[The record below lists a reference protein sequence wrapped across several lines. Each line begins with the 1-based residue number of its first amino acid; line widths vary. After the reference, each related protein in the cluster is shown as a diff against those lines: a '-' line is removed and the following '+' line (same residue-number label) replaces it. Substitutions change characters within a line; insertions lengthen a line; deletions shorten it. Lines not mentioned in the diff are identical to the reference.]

1 MTRIVTVNVNT
12 QVAAAPSN
20 FQRKGAIISCGGTNL
35 APGTSSLLTQAADLT
50 PLLAAAVVITTLVWA
65 SSVVTVT
72 TATPH
77 NYTSGDVVT
86 ISGAVPT
93 GYNVTAVATVTGAST
108 FTYPLV
114 STPGSMT
121 TPGVVTDADVAE
133 LTAQVGTFYANGS
146 APVYVLELGSGGGA
160 TAEVALMATYLTANP
175 LAFYAYL
182 VPREWAAEATYVTL
196 CKLFDSDTS
205 KTYFHTTVTLSTYA
219 AFANVKSAPIM
230 IEAPSIPATEFSA
243 ASRFF
248 AVINEDPS
256 PTNQVAPFS
265 YRFLFGVT
273 AYPVTVPQQATFK
286 AANLDYVTTGAEG
299 GISNTILALGVCPDG
314 NPINYWYSVDSMQIN
329 IDLNIANEIINGSN
343 NPQAPLYFDQQ
354 GINRLNN
361 RATNTAAGQV
371 ANGLAVGPV
380 TQFNLTAAQ
389 FSALLASGK
398 APLGVLNNAVPFASY
413 VSLNPG
419 DYPIGRYTGLSIS
432 YTPARGFT
440 NVVFNINVSNF
451 VA

>member
-1 MTRIVTVNVNT
+1 
-12 QVAAAPSN
+12 
-20 FQRKGAIISCGGTNL
+20 
-35 APGTSSLLTQAADLT
+35 
-50 PLLAAAVVITTLVWA
+50 
-65 SSVVTVT
+65 
-72 TATPH
+72 
-77 NYTSGDVVT
+77 
-86 ISGAVPT
+86 
-93 GYNVTAVATVTGAST
+93 
-108 FTYPLV
+108 
-114 STPGSMT
+114 
-121 TPGVVTDADVAE
+121 
-133 LTAQVGTFYANGS
+133 
-146 APVYVLELGSGGGA
+146 
-160 TAEVALMATYLTANP
+160 
-175 LAFYAYL
+175 
-182 VPREWAAEATYVTL
+182 
-196 CKLFDSDTS
+196 
-205 KTYFHTTVTLSTYA
+205 
-219 AFANVKSAPIM
+219 
-230 IEAPSIPATEFSA
+230 
-243 ASRFF
+243 
-248 AVINEDPS
+248 
-256 PTNQVAPFS
+256 
-265 YRFLFGVT
+265 
-273 AYPVTVPQQATFK
+273 
-286 AANLDYVTTGAEG
+286 
-299 GISNTILALGVCPDG
+299 
-314 NPINYWYSVDSMQIN
+314 MQIN